1 MEGETFYVIYFPQGN
16 DMPYCRVAYDYINFK
31 DENNDFGPVSGEL
44 LKPIKEG
51 NKLIY
56 NGYSLMANWHDATL
70 FETKEEALNT
80 ILNNVDTP
88 RIQKD
93 KLQIIEIKIEKTLVY
108 GTK

>member
-16 DMPYCRVAYDYINFK
+16 DMQYCRIAYDTNE
-31 DENNDFGPVSGEL
+31 DR
-44 LKPIKEG
+44 
-51 NKLIY
+51 KLIL
-56 NGYSLMANWHDATL
+56 NGYSLMADWHDATL

-93 KLQIIEIKIEKTLVY
+93 TLQIIEIKIEKTLVY

>member
-16 DMPYCRVAYDYINFK
+16 DTQYCRIAYDTNE
-31 DENNDFGPVSGEL
+31 DR
-44 LKPIKEG
+44 
-51 NKLIY
+51 KLIL
-56 NGYSLMANWHDATL
+56 NGYSLMADWRDATL
-70 FETKEEALNT
+70 FETKEEALNI

-108 GTK
+108 GTNK